1 MDNGTDV
8 GARISNGCAG
18 SRLTHVPGLTTPGLP
33 SAATPEAKNQILAQS
48 TARPARLGVHCS
60 TMHTVDFPTGADG
73 SRSTTAT
80 ARAVIAD
87 ALRPVDPAAARRVE
101 AIKDWRSDYLPA
113 IRELVAVAA
122 ANPTAAVDVSRE
134 GLRSLHERFVWAG
147 DGEDEPLLGGLAAS
161 EHEGMDTFEVIGR
174 GERRSDFSVPYQ
186 GKRLAGG
193 DLHRQLDDWV
203 ARGIAEP
210 TFADAVRAVMANP
223 EWLDA
228 RDLQI
233 VVIGAGSEMG
243 PLRQLLDWGANVHA
257 VDLPNSATWERV
269 MATGKDSAGRLA
281 VPVPR
286 GSAYLDSA
294 PDSRIAQ
301 LAGLDVLS
309 QTDAL
314 LSWLREIDGGFTLGN
329 YLYADG
335 GAHVRLSMAI
345 DAIGLLLSEEREDVS
360 LAYLATPT
368 DVFAVPEDA
377 VAMARQKWQQRRTRR
392 LLQAP
397 LHLANLFEPAYRD
410 TVIDDSGREV
420 GIADC
425 LVPQQGPNYALA
437 KRLQRWRAIVA
448 RDGGQLVSLNVA
460 PATRTRS
467 VVKNRALAAA
477 YAGAGQFGI
486 EVFAPS
492 TANTLMAAL
501 LVRDLRDPQ
510 SASNPAAALHN
521 PMDLFA
527 DAANH
532 GGIWRAAYEP
542 RSVLSL
548 AAVLGLFV
556 RNA

>member
-1 MDNGTDV
+1 MYV
-8 GARISNGCAG
+8 GG
-18 SRLTHVPGLTTPGLP
+18 
-33 SAATPEAKNQILAQS
+33 
-48 TARPARLGVHCS
+48 
-60 TMHTVDFPTGADG
+60 
-73 SRSTTAT
+73 
-80 ARAVIAD
+80 
-87 ALRPVDPAAARRVE
+87 
-101 AIKDWRSDYLPA
+101 
-113 IRELVAVAA
+113 
-122 ANPTAAVDVSRE
+122 
-134 GLRSLHERFVWAG
+134 
-147 DGEDEPLLGGLAAS
+147 
-161 EHEGMDTFEVIGR
+161 
-174 GERRSDFSVPYQ
+174 
-186 GKRLAGG
+186 
-193 DLHRQLDDWV
+193 
-203 ARGIAEP
+203 
-210 TFADAVRAVMANP
+210 
-223 EWLDA
+223 
-228 RDLQI
+228 
-233 VVIGAGSEMG
+233 
-243 PLRQLLDWGANVHA
+243 
-257 VDLPNSATWERV
+257 
-269 MATGKDSAGRLA
+269 
-281 VPVPR
+281 
-286 GSAYLDSA
+286 AYLDSA